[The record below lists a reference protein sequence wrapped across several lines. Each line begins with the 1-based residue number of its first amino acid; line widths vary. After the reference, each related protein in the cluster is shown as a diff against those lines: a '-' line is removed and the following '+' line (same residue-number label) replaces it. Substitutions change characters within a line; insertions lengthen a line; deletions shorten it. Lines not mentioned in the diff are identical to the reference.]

1 MDMNNFS
8 GLDESRYG
16 ILKNARRIWA
26 IGSIHG
32 ELEDLRIVHKK
43 LISKFRR
50 GDKLVYLGNYFG
62 DSKHNKETLDE
73 LLMARRKIMSLP
85 EVFMP
90 EDFFYLR
97 GAREEM
103 FFKLLQ
109 LHFAPNPAL
118 VMEWLLDHGMGSS
131 LAAYGETESA
141 ARTIVRHGTVALTKW
156 TTGIKRQ
163 IQNCPGHIDFTNS
176 LKRACV
182 TEDGALLFVH
192 ASVDTTRPLTMQK
205 DQFWWDNGNFN
216 EIKNKFSD
224 FSKVIRGYD
233 HLNSGI
239 VLNKDYI
246 ASIDGGCGR
255 SGKLHAVCFTP
266 DGIKHD
272 EIMSR

>member
-1 MDMNNFS
+1 MNNFS

-16 ILKNARRIWA
+16 IFKNARRIWA

-62 DSKHNKETLDE
+62 DTKHNKETLDE

-131 LAAYGETESA
+131 LAAYGETEST

-233 HLNSGI
+233 HSNSGI

>member
-1 MDMNNFS
+1 MNNFS

-16 ILKNARRIWA
+16 ILKNAKRIWA

-62 DSKHNKETLDE
+62 DTKHNKETLDE

-163 IQNCPGHIDFTNS
+163 IQNCPGHIDLTNS

-233 HLNSGI
+233 HSNSGI